1 MSLHPLVV
9 AAAEGTLPPWSRAN
23 PERIEHMGRVAEL
36 LGDWAVERGLTEEDV
51 LRWRAAGFLHDAL
64 READPEEIR
73 SLLPT
78 ELLELPDYMVHGPAA
93 ASRLRREG
101 VFDEPFLR
109 AIAYHT
115 IGHPDLDLLGRA
127 VYVAD
132 FLEPGRKLL
141 AEWRASLRVRMPEH
155 PSSVAREVVAV
166 RIRHLLEEIVSIPAE
181 TCEFWNVLIRELD
194 G

>member
-36 LGDWAVERGLTEEDV
+36 LGEWAVERGLTEEDV

-73 SLLPT
+73 RLLPT
-78 ELLELPDYMVHGPAA
+78 ELSELPDYMVHGPAA

-115 IGHPDLDLLGRA
+115 IGTPGSGPAGAGSIRCGLSGTRSQA
-127 VYVAD
+127 PCGVA
-132 FLEPGRKLL
+132 G
-141 AEWRASLRVRMPEH
+141 
-155 PSSVAREVVAV
+155 VAQGSDA
-166 RIRHLLEEIVSIPAE
+166 
-181 TCEFWNVLIRELD
+181 
-194 G
+194 